1 MTDGRGVFFF
11 FDRNRISE
19 QTEKNNFSVNP
30 VRIFRFW
37 IPGRKQNEKEEKSM
51 KKKTWKRVAAIGVAS
66 VMAAGLFTGCGSK
79 ENEASNV
86 TLTENGTY
94 PIVDGE
100 EPLEMTMFT
109 MTMPNI
115 EDFATNDF
123 TKYMEDLTNI
133 KWEFVT
139 GGRDDW
145 ESKLTMLLQA
155 DDYPDMIFG
164 VSPDIAKYGV
174 DEGIFIPLD
183 EYINEDIMPNYTKLI
198 EENGYDMSV
207 AVETDG
213 QTYSLVNINDC
224 YHCKY
229 ARKMWVNTKYLEEMG
244 CEIPTT
250 TDEFLDVCRKFLE
263 YKPDG
268 VAVAGANSGW
278 FANAQNFLLGAYTF
292 IPTTSGTFNVMDY
305 VVLDSDTDHNAFYQM
320 FLY

>member
-174 DEGIFIPLD
+174 DEGIVFD
-183 EYINEDIMPNYTKLI
+183 LI
-198 EENGYDMSV
+198 V
-207 AVETDG
+207 
-213 QTYSLVNINDC
+213 
-224 YHCKY
+224 
-229 ARKMWVNTKYLEEMG
+229 
-244 CEIPTT
+244 
-250 TDEFLDVCRKFLE
+250 
-263 YKPDG
+263 
-268 VAVAGANSGW
+268 
-278 FANAQNFLLGAYTF
+278 
-292 IPTTSGTFNVMDY
+292 
-305 VVLDSDTDHNAFYQM
+305 
-320 FLY
+320 